1 MDPDPNFSLKKNI
14 RVRNFL
20 ITGGCGPDE
29 DEGLEG
35 GGGAAE
41 GASAPLLAS
50 SPVQECVIHQARK
63 IFSVYSSFKGD
74 RSYVAGNIKCGL
86 SFKCKVIIEA
96 S

>member
-1 MDPDPNFSLKKNI
+1 MLDLRKSRTLSDFGSGSELFSLQKNI

-50 SPVQECVIHQARK
+50 SPVQDCVI
-63 IFSVYSSFKGD
+63 
-74 RSYVAGNIKCGL
+74 N
-86 SFKCKVIIEA
+86 
-96 S
+96 